1 MIVQVSKQL
10 DAPVLAWIA
19 HANLLVLGG
28 DLAHLVVGE
37 SHIRGA
43 AVLVEVLLV
52 GALGNDDGAALQ
64 APGDG
69 GLGDGR
75 VLARRQRLPPLVLEQ
90 RRRVPPVDR
99 VRVGQ
104 RRVRDDLEPDLGVP
118 VDELLLLQVRVRLEL
133 VRVRADVAD
142 GQDGLDVALGKV
154 GDANVARQVLAHDVL
169 ERAPRVDEARLPV
182 QLGARVR
189 HKGHGPVDQVQVQV
203 VDAEPADGRLDGRL
217 HLGRAVERV
226 PELARHPNVLAGELG
241 GGNAFARLIL
251 ISCVSV

>member
-1 MIVQVSKQL
+1 MVVQVGEQL
-10 DAPVLAWIA
+10 HTPILARIA
-19 HANLLVLGG
+19 HADLLVLGG
-28 DLAHLVVGE
+28 DLGHLVVGE
-37 SHIRGA
+37 AHIRGA

-52 GALGNDDGAALQ
+52 RALGDDNGAALQ
-64 APGDG
+64 APGNG
-69 GLGDGR
+69 RLRDGR

-90 RRRVPPVDR
+90 WRRVPAVDR

-104 RRVRDDLEPDLGVP
+104 RRVRDDLDADLGVP
-118 VDELLLLQVRVRLEL
+118 VDEGLLLQVRVRLEL
-133 VRVRADVAD
+133 VRVRADVAG
-142 GQDGLDVALGKV
+142 GQDGLDVAPGEV
-154 GDANVARQVLAHDVL
+154 GDADVARQVLAHDVL

-203 VDAEPADGRLDGRL
+203 LDAEPVDGRLDGRL